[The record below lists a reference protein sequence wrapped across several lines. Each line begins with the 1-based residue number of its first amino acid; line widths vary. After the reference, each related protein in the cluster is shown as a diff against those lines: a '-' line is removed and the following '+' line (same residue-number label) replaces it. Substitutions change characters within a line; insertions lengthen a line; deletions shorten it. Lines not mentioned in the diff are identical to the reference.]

1 MLIGGQ
7 HLVYLVCCMF
17 ATVFDS
23 SKAIGLTSLIASC
36 HCVQLKYCEYLS
48 NLIASTSNYTKIN
61 TIIKGSICQL
71 NGEEVYVCCPKDQVH
86 KSNARK
92 KIKLNY
98 MDEKTGRNC
107 PPTFGDEYDY
117 EAYLRAQEINVPC
130 GERGNC
136 DGKSSQESN
145 ENPVLILLLLHLH
158 SYHKKAIDTSQGHGD
173 LPIPPKHNK
182 HLAPE
187 NGCGLL
193 PTARDENSLY
203 PWIVKLAYL
212 NITSRTIRYRCMG
225 TIVSDEHVL
234 TAAHCVENLVDDLR
248 LIYVRVGN
256 ETSYTDVRI
265 VETLIHPN
273 YNEPLFNNDVALLKL
288 SKPHDV
294 NESFK
299 KICLPQSDIQSLAGN
314 IGLVVGWRDSN
325 RNASGLT
332 GTNMRYISLSIMNN
346 TECAIRYAQYSE
358 NFEDSIV
365 ITPTEFC
372 SQSRTMND
380 VCEGDSGGPFMSIN
394 SFNRCTLVGIVAFGP
409 STNCGQSNLPGVYM
423 RISSYTEWIT
433 SNIKITRSKS

>member
-7 HLVYLVCCMF
+7 HLVYFVSCI
-17 ATVFDS
+17 AVFGS
-23 SKAIGLTSLIASC
+23 NKAIGLTSLIASC
-36 HCVQLKYCEYLS
+36 HCVQLKYCESLS
-48 NLIASTSNYTKIN
+48 DLIASTSNYTKIN
-61 TIIKGSICQL
+61 TIIKGSICQF
-71 NGEEVYVCCPKDQVH
+71 NGKEVYVCCPKDQLH
-86 KSNARK
+86 KRNARG

-98 MDEKTGRNC
+98 LDEKTGRNC

-117 EAYLRAQEINVPC
+117 EEYLRKQEINVPC
-130 GERGNC
+130 VEGGTC
-136 DGKSSQESN
+136 DGRSSQESN
-145 ENPVLILLLLHLH
+145 ESPVLILLLLHLH
-158 SYHKKAIDTSQGHGD
+158 SYHKKAVDTPQGHGD
-173 LPIPPKHNK
+173 LPIPPKHK
-182 HLAPE
+182 YVVTE
-187 NGCGLL
+187 NECGLL
-193 PTARDENSLY
+193 PTARNENSLY
-203 PWIVKLAYL
+203 PWIVRLAYL
-212 NITSRTIRYRCMG
+212 NITSRTVRYRCMG

-234 TAAHCVENLVDDLR
+234 TAAHCVENLVHDLR

-256 ETSYTDVRI
+256 ETSYTDVQI
-265 VETLIHPN
+265 VEALIHPN

-288 SKPHDV
+288 STPHDV

-332 GTNMRYISLSIMNN
+332 RTNMRYISLSIMNN
-346 TECAIRYAQYSE
+346 TECAIRYAEYSE

-423 RISSYTEWIT
+423 RISSYTEWIR
-433 SNIKITRSKS
+433 SNIKISRSKS